1 MIEDSCKYIV
11 RDRFDLTGGRW
22 SLDGAEAVLKLRAV
36 RANGDWSSY
45 WGYHLAEERKRIHE
59 SRFAR
64 GIISHAAD
72 QSLSGSH
79 TRCILWTLEETI
91 VYVVIGYGS
100 CKLGEWS
107 RNAMALLEELRE
119 AVIDGQAKLALAKV
133 TEGLDGGVEAG
144 TLLREGLIAAMARV
158 GQLYEEGEIFV
169 PEMLV
174 AARAMTAALT
184 VLKPH
189 LVEEGVAS
197 GGTVAIGTTQGDLH
211 DIGKNLVAMMLEGSG
226 YEIVDL
232 GVDVPAEKFIE
243 AIRNGANVVAMSALL
258 TTTMTNMQV
267 AIEAIR
273 EAGLRDQVRIII
285 GGAPITKSYADEI
298 GADGYAEDA
307 SSAVRLVKEVLA
319 A

>member
-1 MIEDSCKYIV
+1 
-11 RDRFDLTGGRW
+11 
-22 SLDGAEAVLKLRAV
+22 
-36 RANGDWSSY
+36 
-45 WGYHLAEERKRIHE
+45 
-59 SRFAR
+59 
-64 GIISHAAD
+64 
-72 QSLSGSH
+72 
-79 TRCILWTLEETI
+79 
-91 VYVVIGYGS
+91 
-100 CKLGEWS
+100 
-107 RNAMALLEELRE
+107 MALLEELRE

-258 TTTMTNMQV
+258 TTTMTNMQL
-267 AIEAIR
+267 AIEAIK